1 MIILNEEEAH
11 KTHALLVDIY
21 RNISEARYTHIRAK
35 YTSGWDGDI
44 TRYNKVGYCI
54 ENAYEYAKDLPE
66 LDSDKDNL
74 RLYAFHGLKAAKS
87 LHFILWKSCCY
98 PLVRWPSPNAHG
110 WPDSCFR
117 DPKLAPGVW
126 RITLDLLDEV
136 VALVNAYEREVFR

>member
-35 YTSGWDGDI
+35 YTSGWDGNIIQYD
-44 TRYNKVGYCI
+44 KVECCI
-54 ENAYEYAKDLPE
+54 KNAYEYAKDLPE

-74 RLYAFHGLKAAKS
+74 RLYAIHGLKAARS
-87 LHFILWKSCCY
+87 LSFILWKSRFY
-98 PLVRWPSPNAHG
+98 PLVSWPSPNAHG
-110 WPDSCFR
+110 WPDSCSE
-117 DPKLAPGVW
+117 PESAPGVW

-136 VALVNAYEREVFR
+136 VALVNAYEREVFQ